1 METNLKGLI
10 DSVIC
15 NFRRNRTGPQP
26 KIVVKIPVDLP
37 LVFWQDHG
45 LERFIK
51 NFLYHALQVNN
62 PEMPVQI
69 MVHQRSRLTDLESF
83 VGVNPL
89 CWMQLRVEGN
99 GPGMIESAVEEIFD
113 GLGYRCEEWVGV
125 EGSESQLAIFKPME
139 KNEPKLVLCI
149 DSARN
154 VWKCD
159 FLVPVSDNLLL
170 PSFHGERKK
179 A

>member
-10 DSVIC
+10 DNVIC
-15 NFRRNRTGPQP
+15 KFRRNRTGPQP
-26 KIVVKIPVDLP
+26 KVVVKIPVDLP
-37 LVFWQDHG
+37 LLFWYDDG

-62 PEMPVQI
+62 PEMPVHI
-69 MVHQRSRLTDLESF
+69 LVHQRNRLTDLEGF

-89 CWMQLRVEGN
+89 FWMQLRVEGH

-125 EGSESQLAIFKPME
+125 EGSQSQLAIFKPI
-139 KNEPKLVLCI
+139 KKSEPKLVLCI
-149 DSARN
+149 ESAKN

-159 FLVPVSDNLLL
+159 FLVPVSDSLLL
-170 PSFHGERKK
+170 PWSPDERKK